1 MKTYQEMS
9 KEELTQE
16 LTALKAEYEK
26 IKGRDNMN
34 CLEAQSKI
42 MAFIENK
49 LPDDELREFIKHVRS
64 CKNCYEELDIYYT
77 LIVGMKQLDESDNIS
92 TDFKNALDRHLDEEM
107 NRLTTVKRIAN
118 STIMVVIVLVVSG
131 LIWLYSGVLDKVYNY
146 EQTSKLSEQ
155 SEYYYQDFFGSRLL
169 NDEEYDVSDIDKYYI
184 EINTTQDETTDF
196 MKRVHKYNLS
206 HKGMN
211 SL

>member
-1 MKTYQEMS
+1 
-9 KEELTQE
+9 
-16 LTALKAEYEK
+16 
-26 IKGRDNMN
+26 MN

-92 TDFKNALDRHLDEEM
+92 NDFKNALDRHLDEEM

-118 STIMVVIVLVVSG
+118 STILVVIALVVSG
-131 LIWLYSGVLDKVYNY
+131 LIWLYSGALDKVYNY
-146 EQTSKLSEQ
+146 EQTSKLNEQ
-155 SEYYYQDFFGSRLL
+155 SKYYYYDFFEDRLL
-169 NDEEYDVSDIDKYYI
+169 NDSEYDVSDIDRYYS
-184 EINTTQDETTDF
+184 ESAAQQDISTEF

-206 HKGMN
+206 HKGMD

>member
-1 MKTYQEMS
+1 
-9 KEELTQE
+9 
-16 LTALKAEYEK
+16 
-26 IKGRDNMN
+26 MN

-92 TDFKNALDRHLDEEM
+92 NDFKNALDRHIDEEM

-118 STIMVVIVLVVSG
+118 STILVVIALVVSG
-131 LIWLYSGVLDKVYNY
+131 LIWLYSGALDKVYNY
-146 EQTSKLSEQ
+146 EQTSKLNEQ
-155 SEYYYQDFFGSRLL
+155 SKYYYYDFFEDRLL
-169 NDEEYDVSDIDKYYI
+169 NDSEYDVSDIDRYYS
-184 EINTTQDETTDF
+184 ESATQQDISTEF

-206 HKGMN
+206 HKGMD

>member
-1 MKTYQEMS
+1 
-9 KEELTQE
+9 
-16 LTALKAEYEK
+16 
-26 IKGRDNMN
+26 MN

-92 TDFKNALDRHLDEEM
+92 TDFKNALDKHLEEEM

-118 STIMVVIVLVVSG
+118 STILVGIAAVVAG
-131 LIWLYSGVLDKVYNY
+131 LIWLYSGALDKVYNY
-146 EQTSKLSEQ
+146 EQNSKLSEQ
-155 SEYYYQDFFGSRLL
+155 PEYYYAEFFGSRLL
-169 NDEEYDVSDIDKYYI
+169 DDSRYDLSDITKNKTKSGMKVWNLCRI
-184 EINTTQDETTDF
+184 SKNIMQIIRVSNSQNTLWRAVN
-196 MKRVHKYNLS
+196 KRRFSCQIQVKRY
-206 HKGMN
+206 
-211 SL
+211 

>member
-1 MKTYQEMS
+1 
-9 KEELTQE
+9 
-16 LTALKAEYEK
+16 
-26 IKGRDNMN
+26 MN

-92 TDFKNALDRHLDEEM
+92 TDFKNALDKHLEEEM

-118 STIMVVIVLVVSG
+118 STILVGIAAVVAG

-146 EQTSKLSEQ
+146 EQNKTKSGMKVRNLCRISKNIM
-155 SEYYYQDFFGSRLL
+155 RIIR
-169 NDEEYDVSDIDKYYI
+169 VSNSQ
-184 EINTTQDETTDF
+184 NTLWRAVN
-196 MKRVHKYNLS
+196 KRRFSCQIQVKRY
-206 HKGMN
+206 
-211 SL
+211 

>member
-1 MKTYQEMS
+1 
-9 KEELTQE
+9 
-16 LTALKAEYEK
+16 
-26 IKGRDNMN
+26 MN

-77 LIVGMKQLDESDNIS
+77 LIVGMIQLDESDNIS

>member
-1 MKTYQEMS
+1 
-9 KEELTQE
+9 
-16 LTALKAEYEK
+16 
-26 IKGRDNMN
+26 MN

-92 TDFKNALDRHLDEEM
+92 TDFKNALDKHLEEEM

-118 STIMVVIVLVVSG
+118 STILVGIAAVVAG
-131 LIWLYSGVLDKVYNY
+131 LIWLYSGALDKVYNY
-146 EQTSKLSEQ
+146 EQNSKLSEQ
-155 SEYYYQDFFGSRLL
+155 PEYYYAEFFGSRLL
-169 NDEEYDVSDIDKYYI
+169 DDSRYDLSDIDRRRTK
-184 EINTTQDETTDF
+184 Q
-196 MKRVHKYNLS
+196 S
-206 HKGMN
+206 QG
-211 SL
+211 

>member
-1 MKTYQEMS
+1 
-9 KEELTQE
+9 
-16 LTALKAEYEK
+16 
-26 IKGRDNMN
+26 MN

-64 CKNCYEELDIYYT
+64 CPNCYEELDIYYT
-77 LIVGMKQLDESDNIS
+77 LIIGMKQLDESDNIS

-107 NRLTTVKRIAN
+107 GRLTVVKRIAN
-118 STIMVVIVLVVSG
+118 STILVVIALIVAG
-131 LIWLYSGVLDKVYNY
+131 LIWMYSSALDKVYNY
-146 EQTSKLSEQ
+146 EQTSKLNEQ
-155 SEYYYQDFFGSRLL
+155 SSYFYQDFFESRLL
-169 NDEEYDVSDIDKYYI
+169 NDEKYDESDIDKHYNENDSQTDSAI
-184 EINTTQDETTDF
+184 DF

-206 HKGMN
+206 HKGMD

>member
-1 MKTYQEMS
+1 
-9 KEELTQE
+9 
-16 LTALKAEYEK
+16 
-26 IKGRDNMN
+26 MN
-34 CLEAQSKI
+34 CLETQSKI

-118 STIMVVIVLVVSG
+118 STILVVIALVVAG
-131 LIWLYSGVLDKVYNY
+131 LIWLYSGALDKVYNY
-146 EQTSKLSEQ
+146 EQTSKLNEQ
-155 SEYYYQDFFGSRLL
+155 SKYYYLDFFESRLL
-169 NDEEYDVSDIDKYYI
+169 NDEEYDVSAIDKYYI
-184 EINTTQDETTDF
+184 ENNKKQDESTEF
-196 MKRVHKYNLS
+196 MKKVHKYNLS